1 MLDFTGKT
9 VLVTGGSR
17 GIGAATVRAFASRGA
32 NVAFNYNKNYRA
44 ADLLKQECEKYG
56 GKIFF
61 MECDVSA
68 YNEVELYLKKMAV
81 KLDSVDILVNNA
93 GIWSEANIDNF
104 TVDLWRKT
112 IQVNLDSVFYFTTL
126 IARQMREKNISGS
139 IINISSTAGQVGE
152 KNYSH
157 YAASKG
163 GIISFTKS
171 VAQELGPDGIRVN
184 CIAPGWIETDMTEEY
199 MKHNKKSVKKNMP
212 LGFIPEPDD
221 IANGILFLASDMARA
236 ITGEILNINGG
247 SVLCG

>member
-1 MLDFTGKT
+1 MLDFSGKT

-44 ADLLKQECEKYG
+44 ADLLKQECEKFDG
-56 GKIFF
+56 NIFF

-68 YNEVELYLKKMAV
+68 YNEVELFLKKMGDKV
-81 KLDSVDILVNNA
+81 GNVDILVNNA
-93 GIWSEANIDNF
+93 GIWTEANIDSY
-104 TVDLWRKT
+104 TVDMWRKT

-126 IARQMREKNISGS
+126 IARQMRENKTKGS

-184 CIAPGWIETDMTEEY
+184 CIAPGWVETDMTEAV
-199 MKHNKKSVKKNMP
+199 MKTNKSKIKKMMP
-212 LGFIPEPDD
+212 LGFIPEPQD
-221 IANGILFLASDMARA
+221 ISNGILFLASDMARA
-236 ITGEILNINGG
+236 ITGEVLNINGG

>member
-9 VLVTGGSR
+9 VLITGGSR
-17 GIGAATVRAFASRGA
+17 GIGAATVRAFAGRGA

-44 ADLLKQECEKYG
+44 ADLLKQECERFG
-56 GKIFF
+56 GDIFF

-68 YNEVELYLKKMAV
+68 YNEVELFLKKMGD
-81 KLDSVDILVNNA
+81 KFEKVDILVNNA
-93 GIWSEANIDNF
+93 GIWKEANIDTF
-104 TVDLWRKT
+104 TVEQWRKT

-126 IARQMREKNISGS
+126 IARQMRKNKIKGS

-152 KNYSH
+152 KYYAH

-171 VAQELGPDGIRVN
+171 VARELGPDGIRVN
-184 CIAPGWIETDMTEEY
+184 CVAPGWIISDMTKEI
-199 MKHNKKSVKKNMP
+199 MKTDQKKIKNLMP

-221 IANGILFLASDMARA
+221 ISNGILFLASDMARA
-236 ITGEILNINGG
+236 ITGEVLNINAG
-247 SVLCG
+247 SVMCG